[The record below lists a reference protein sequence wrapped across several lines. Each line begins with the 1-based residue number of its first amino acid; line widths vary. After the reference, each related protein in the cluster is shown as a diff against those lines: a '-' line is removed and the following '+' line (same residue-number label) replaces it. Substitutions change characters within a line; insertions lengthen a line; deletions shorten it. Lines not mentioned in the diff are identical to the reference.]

1 MSTLPPLGTAVPSKP
16 ATIVRRGS
24 FSGLDSSSYSNL
36 TGEHRVVER
45 VLIRAP
51 KESQSPTK
59 EDIEEH
65 KFKSYLK
72 CVRFSPDSKMLA
84 VAMSN
89 SSISLY
95 NAKDGKRYYTIRN
108 TNSARFTKKLHLQ
121 DYSDEILA
129 NEEATKS
136 TNLNTG
142 GASTVNSAGQ
152 VILTPGKSKDYLAE
166 AAADDPAIMSLRF
179 LPQSKEDIHKSGAYS
194 MLTCDSNGM
203 IQHWDIYSKNDPEQ
217 EKEVGDDGTVVVD
230 PDYEYD
236 GVKCRSAF
244 KIDNAADGFNKMAYN
259 VEYDNTGYRFAAACS
274 DAVVRIY
281 DEESQKLIRKCDG
294 GDGAAFSIDKDYMQ
308 ISEMGYSMA
317 DRRNVNA
324 DDAMTIINKTGIRR
338 TTDTLNV
345 EQVSTGHR
353 HSNRVFACKFYSSGT
368 HIQNMLISGGWDST
382 IQCWDLRTNGPA
394 VKSFYGAY
402 ICGDAIDIQGNTVVT
417 GSHRYEN
424 QLQLWDIRFG
434 KEPVNV
440 EVIPGNLS
448 FTAAFSKGDHKFFCA
463 GGVGPTVD
471 NELEIFDYT
480 EKGKAAVLP
489 DCRGGVVSLNWADV
503 NYSITKS
510 LKVVSD
516 GGTGDGSRNS
526 VKGGLLAIGCGS
538 GDVKIV
544 EICTTASQVFVD
556 DAEFEVDNG
565 EETDSDVHEDSMRTR
580 YKEKLEL
587 IIDEMR
593 RKRIARMAGEKIEAL
608 TSPGKIVLT
617 PKISRKYDDE
627 EAVALFGDDDDI
639 NGDTSPGGQVT
650 FIGTTDGASSNGE
663 SSTGPSLSVSA
674 SLPALPEGV
683 TLKGADAGMVVSQ
696 SVTSLPTL
704 KINTG
709 TESTEL
715 DQSGDSSSFI
725 APTNAQLM
733 SGEGLSS
740 PDLHALDGEIE
751 RFLEEAW

>member
-1 MSTLPPLGTAVPSKP
+1 MSILPPIDTPGTKSPVM
-16 ATIVRRGS
+16 VRRGS
-24 FSGLDSSSYSNL
+24 FSGLDDGTCFNNF
-36 TGEHRVVER
+36 TDEHRVVER

-51 KESQSPTK
+51 KESESPTK
-59 EDIEEH
+59 EDIDTH
-65 KFKSYLK
+65 QVKSYLK

-95 NAKDGKRYYTIRN
+95 NAKEGKRYYTIRN
-108 TNSARFTKKLHLQ
+108 TNSARFTKALHLQ

-129 NEEATKS
+129 NEDTMKS
-136 TNLNTG
+136 TNLNAG
-142 GASTVNSAGQ
+142 GSSIVNSSGQ
-152 VILTPGKSKDYLAE
+152 VIMTPGKSKDYLAE

-179 LPQSKEDIHKSGAYS
+179 LPQSKEDIHRSGAYS

-203 IQHWDIYSKNDPEQ
+203 IQHWDIFSKNDPEQ
-217 EKEVGDDGTVVVD
+217 EKTVDEDGKIVVD
-230 PDYEYD
+230 QDYEYD

-244 KIDNAADGFNKMAYN
+244 KIDNAVDGFNKMAYN
-259 VEYDNTGYRFAAACS
+259 VEYDNTGFRFAAACS

-294 GDGAAFSIDKDYMQ
+294 GDGASFSIDKEYMQ

-317 DRRNVNA
+317 DRRGVTA
-324 DDAMTIINKTGIRR
+324 DDTMTIINKSGIRR
-338 TTDTLNV
+338 TTDTLNA
-345 EQVSTGHR
+345 EQVSVKHR
-353 HSNRVFACKFYSSGT
+353 HSNRVFACKFYSSGS
-368 HIQNMLISGGWDST
+368 HIQNMLVSGGWDST

-394 VKSFYGAY
+394 IKSFYGAY
-402 ICGDAIDIQGNTVVT
+402 ICGDAIDIQGNTVLT

-440 EVIPGNLS
+440 EVVPGNLS
-448 FTAAFSKGDHKFFCA
+448 FAAAFSKGDHKFFCA
-463 GGVGPTVD
+463 GGVGPNVD

-480 EKGKAAVLP
+480 KKGKAAVLP

-516 GGTGDGSRNS
+516 GGEGEGSRSS

-544 EICTTASQVFVD
+544 EVCTMASQVFVD
-556 DAEFEVDNG
+556 DAEFEVDDG
-565 EETDSDVHEDSMRTR
+565 EDTDSDVHEDSMRSR
-580 YKEKLEL
+580 YKEKLEA
-587 IIDEMR
+587 IIDEIR
-593 RKRIARMAGEKIEAL
+593 NKRIARMAGEKIEAL

-617 PKISRKYDDE
+617 PKISRKFEDE
-627 EAVALFGDDDDI
+627 EGVALFGDDNSHGNSASADGHVTFSTIDR
-639 NGDTSPGGQVT
+639 DTTGQSPGH
-650 FIGTTDGASSNGE
+650 
-663 SSTGPSLSVSA
+663 SLSVSA
-674 SLPALPEGV
+674 SLPTLPEGV
-683 TLKGADAGMVVSQ
+683 TLKGTDAGMAVSQ
-696 SVTSLPTL
+696 SVTALPTL
-704 KINTG
+704 NINTEG
-709 TESTEL
+709 MEL
-715 DQSGDSSSFI
+715 DQSGDSSSFV
-725 APTNAQLM
+725 APTNGQLM
-733 SGEGLSS
+733 SGEGLPS

-751 RFLEEAW
+751 KFLEETA